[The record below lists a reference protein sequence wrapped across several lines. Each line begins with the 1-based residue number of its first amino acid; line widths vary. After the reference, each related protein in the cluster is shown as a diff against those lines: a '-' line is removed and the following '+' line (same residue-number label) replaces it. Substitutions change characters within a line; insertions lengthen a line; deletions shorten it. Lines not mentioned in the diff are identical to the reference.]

1 VSADG
6 AREFLD
12 GLDARAQGLAAP
24 LVDELPGPGRGVV
37 IPKLLELFLQ
47 QVRAHALQ
55 VVAQQVAQPEPLLV
69 GQILDLLRRKA
80 SKTTFNRDRGNLWQV
95 GGEII
100 RRRYDNPDL
109 KRLPIDQLIRQLVE
123 EDGGPLI
130 WPRISETEQNA
141 IDATCRKLY
150 RFFNQSTAAERP
162 KSTHKFR

>member
-1 VSADG
+1 MVRRG
-6 AREFLD
+6 QR
-12 GLDARAQGLAAP
+12 
-24 LVDELPGPGRGVV
+24 VDEQGIVPSEDATLLRQACPDLDDWPMRWRYEAADLAPGTAIVATFKP
-37 IPKLLELFLQ
+37 FL
-47 QVRAHALQ
+47 
-55 VVAQQVAQPEPLLV
+55 
-69 GQILDLLRRKA
+69 LDLLRRKA
-80 SKTTFNRDRGNLWQV
+80 SKTTFNRDRRNLWQV

-100 RRRYDNPDL
+100 RRRQGDPDL

-150 RFFNQSTAAERP
+150 RFLNQSISAERP